1 MARSRRAVRAVAPA
15 VADRAAS
22 GRAAVEAAGRS
33 SRPRSSG
40 RPRPRSTYAAAASS
54 APASES
60 ERRLTTGAARAAR
73 CPGRVTCLSIGVD
86 PVARVH
92 QRRKRC
98 PTRLPSKPKDKTDEV
113 TPDGNGSLAKKLLI
127 PAAAGV
133 GTLAATYAATK
144 APGLLRDKVMPKMEE
159 RGGEEVA
166 KVGQE
171 AASKLSDQG
180 GILGAVAGKATGM
193 SGGGR
198 EKTRRLPIQRWTDVT
213 VPVETAY
220 EKWTEFEEF
229 PKFMHRVVSVEQKDD
244 NRVAWEEKI
253 WFSKRQW
260 EAEILEK
267 SKNDRIVWKTVQGT
281 SHTGL
286 ISFHELD
293 SKLTRV
299 MVTLDFHPSGML
311 EKMASG
317 LRFVEARRP
326 GRSRPLQ
333 GLRRAGRGRG
343 GRVHARSHHRGPERR
358 R

>member
-1 MARSRRAVRAVAPA
+1 MS
-15 VADRAAS
+15 D
-22 GRAAVEAAGRS
+22 
-33 SRPRSSG
+33 
-40 RPRPRSTYAAAASS
+40 T
-54 APASES
+54 
-60 ERRLTTGAARAAR
+60 
-73 CPGRVTCLSIGVD
+73 VTEQ
-86 PVARVH
+86 A
-92 QRRKRC
+92 
-98 PTRLPSKPKDKTDEV
+98 KDKTEEV

-133 GTLAATYAATK
+133 GTLAATYAASK

-166 KVGQE
+166 KVGKE

-198 EKTRRLPIQRWTDVT
+198 EKTRRLPIQRWTDIA

-260 EAEILEK
+260 EAEILENR
-267 SKNDRIVWKTVQGT
+267 KNDRIVWKTVQGT

-317 LRFVEARRP
+317 LRFAKRAVQADLARFKAYVELGEAE
-326 GRSRPLQ
+326 GAEYTHEATTESQ
-333 GLRRAGRGRG
+333 NDDGDGDDAQASSNGRGDTAGLEEPNGEEREQS
-343 GRVHARSHHRGPERR
+343 RQERAERR
-358 R
+358 QQRRS